1 MDAVSLER
9 ELTSFL
15 ADAQNAVVVE
25 DGAVIFDLREARYSI
40 SGERGRCL
48 LHLWSDER
56 NIVRR
61 VLEIEQKNGCMNL
74 TVQRFG
80 QARQQKLEILRDR
93 DRRTPSARKVA
104 RTQYQ
109 KLLERALIRS
119 FPDWRVENLTSA
131 MDLERSFS
139 PVYTRGLIRRGNT
152 AFAVLGVNEQEL
164 QSAIDG
170 SLTFGL
176 LWLEHCRT
184 REAGKAVIKGL
195 KLFLPRGCSDVVC
208 SRLSQLNAELAEFHL
223 FELDERDEI
232 VQPRDLQD
240 RGNIA
245 TRLVRHP
252 DENGVRNRLAAAVSR
267 ITALLPECQV
277 AVLSSSEIA
286 FRLHGL
292 EFARAR
298 ISVEKGSFQSTEEIV
313 FGAGSYERLL
323 DEDSATVFEELVR
336 RLCTSRKPGG
346 DSRETL
352 WRMYPERWMESLA
365 CQQISRLDSRLDPNH
380 VYVQVPAFTAS
391 DRAMIDVLTVTSTGR
406 LAVIELKADEDI
418 HLPLQGLDYWGR
430 VKWHQERGEFQ
441 QFGYF
446 LNLENKPLR
455 VCSAAPL
462 LFLVS
467 PALHVHPAVDT
478 VLRYFPPA
486 IDWELIGVDEH
497 WREELHVVF
506 RKRNALTVHA

>member
-1 MDAVSLER
+1 MILQQEWYPLAAMDAVHLER

-15 ADAQNAVVVE
+15 AEAQNAVVVG
-25 DGAVIFDLREARYSI
+25 DGAVIFDLRDARYSI
-40 SGERGRCL
+40 SGQRGRCL
-48 LHLWSDER
+48 LQPWSNER

-139 PVYTRGLIRRGNT
+139 PVYKRGLIRRGNT

-170 SLTFGL
+170 SLTFAL

-195 KLFLPRGCSDVVC
+195 KLFLPAGCSDVVC
-208 SRLSQLNAELAEFHL
+208 SRLSQLNTQLAEFHL

-245 TRLVRHP
+245 TRLIRRP

-277 AVLSSSEIA
+277 AVLSSSEVA

-298 ISVEKGSFQSTEEIV
+298 IAVEKGSFHSTEEIV

-336 RLCTSRKPGG
+336 RLRTARKP
-346 DSRETL
+346 
-352 WRMYPERWMESLA
+352 
-365 CQQISRLDSRLDPNH
+365 
-380 VYVQVPAFTAS
+380 
-391 DRAMIDVLTVTSTGR
+391 
-406 LAVIELKADEDI
+406 
-418 HLPLQGLDYWGR
+418 
-430 VKWHQERGEFQ
+430 
-441 QFGYF
+441 
-446 LNLENKPLR
+446 
-455 VCSAAPL
+455 
-462 LFLVS
+462 
-467 PALHVHPAVDT
+467 
-478 VLRYFPPA
+478 
-486 IDWELIGVDEH
+486 
-497 WREELHVVF
+497 
-506 RKRNALTVHA
+506 